1 MLQCD
6 ILLWPGSGGLPQ
18 RCLSSNDDAR
28 ELRVTRAYNFSAGP
42 AALPEEVLIQA
53 REEMLE
59 WGGAR
64 ASVMEIS
71 HRGRDFMALAEE
83 SEADLRALLTIPSNY
98 RVLFLQGGATQ
109 HFAQIPMNLA
119 RPDQVANYIVS
130 GAWGEKAVREAKPY
144 VQARISASSLESGYT
159 RIPPRSGWDLEV
171 NAAYV
176 HYTPNETI
184 HGVEFQEIP
193 EVGDIALIADMSSD
207 ILSRPIDVSKFGL
220 IYAGAQK
227 NIGASGL
234 VILIIRED
242 LLERCPGN
250 IARIFNYAE
259 HAANHSLLN
268 TPNTWGWYLSSLVFK
283 WLHAQ
288 GGLAAIGERNRIKAE
303 RLYAA
308 IDTSGFYTN
317 PVSVDA
323 RSWMNVPFFL
333 PRAELNPL
341 FLEEADARNLIGLK
355 GHKLLGGM
363 RASIYNATSLA
374 AVEALIDFMGDF
386 ARRHA

>member
-1 MLQCD
+1 
-6 ILLWPGSGGLPQ
+6 
-18 RCLSSNDDAR
+18 
-28 ELRVTRAYNFSAGP
+28 LRVTRAHNFSAGP

-53 REEMLE
+53 REEMLV

-71 HRGRDFMALAEE
+71 HRGRDFVALAEE
-83 SEADLRALLTIPSNY
+83 SEADLRTLMAIPSNY

-109 HFAQIPMNLA
+109 HFAQIPMNFA
-119 RPDQVANYIVS
+119 RPDQVANYVVS

-144 VQARISASSLESGYT
+144 VQARISASSLDSGYT
-159 RIPPRSGWDLEV
+159 RIPPRAGWDLHA

-193 EVGDIALIADMSSD
+193 EVGEIPLVADMSSD

-242 LLERCPGN
+242 LLERCPDN

-259 HAANHSLLN
+259 HAANHSLFN

-283 WLHAQ
+283 WLQAQ
-288 GGLAAIGERNRIKAE
+288 GGVTVIGERNRIKAE

-308 IDTSGFYTN
+308 IDDSGFYTN

>member
-1 MLQCD
+1 M
-6 ILLWPGSGGLPQ
+6 
-18 RCLSSNDDAR
+18 
-28 ELRVTRAYNFSAGP
+28 TRAYNFSAGP

-71 HRGRDFMALAEE
+71 HRGRDFVALAEE
-83 SEADLRALLTIPSNY
+83 SEADLRALMAIPSNY

-109 HFAQIPMNLA
+109 HFAQIPMNFA
-119 RPDQVANYIVS
+119 RPDQVANYVVS

-144 VQARISASSLESGYT
+144 VQARISASSLDSGYT
-159 RIPPRSGWDLEV
+159 RIPPRDGWDLDAD
-171 NAAYV
+171 AAYV

-184 HGVEFQEIP
+184 HGVEFREIP
-193 EVGDIALIADMSSD
+193 EVGGMPLIADMSSD
-207 ILSRPIDVSKFGL
+207 ILSRPVDVSKFGL

-242 LLERCPGN
+242 LLERCPDT

-259 HAANHSLLN
+259 HAANHSLFN
-268 TPNTWGWYLSSLVFK
+268 TPNTWGWYLASLVFK
-283 WLHAQ
+283 WLKAQ
-288 GGLAAIGERNRIKAE
+288 GGVAALGERNRIKAE

-308 IDTSGFYTN
+308 IDGSGFYTN
-317 PVSVDA
+317 PVSVEA

>member
-1 MLQCD
+1 M
-6 ILLWPGSGGLPQ
+6 
-18 RCLSSNDDAR
+18 
-28 ELRVTRAYNFSAGP
+28 TRAYNFSAGP
-42 AALPEEVLIQA
+42 AALPDEVLIQA

-83 SEADLRALLTIPSNY
+83 SEQDLRELMGIPTNY

-109 HFAQIPMNLA
+109 HFAQIPMNFA
-119 RPDQVANYIVS
+119 RPDQAADYVVT

-144 VQARISASSLESGYT
+144 VQARVSASSLDSHYT
-159 RIPPRSGWDLEV
+159 RIPPRGEWNLDPT
-171 NAAYV
+171 AAYL

-184 HGVEFQEIP
+184 HGVEFQDVP
-193 EVGDIALIADMSSD
+193 DVGGVPLIADMSSD
-207 ILSRPIDVSKFGL
+207 ILSRPLDVSRFGM

-234 VILIIRED
+234 VILIIRDD
-242 LLERCPGN
+242 LLERCPN
-250 IARIFNYAE
+250 TIAKIFNYAE

-268 TPNTWGWYLSSLVFK
+268 TPNTYGWYLSSLVFK
-283 WLHAQ
+283 WLKAQ
-288 GGLAAIGERNRIKAE
+288 GGLAAMGERNRIKAE
-303 RLYAA
+303 LIYSA
-308 IDTSGFYTN
+308 IDNSGFYTN
-317 PVSVDA
+317 PVSANA

-333 PRAELNPL
+333 PRDELNPL
-341 FLEEADARNLIGLK
+341 FLEEADANNLLGLK

-363 RASIYNATSLA
+363 RASIYNAVSMS
-374 AVEALIDFMGDF
+374 AVEVLVDFMRDF
-386 ARRHA
+386 ARRHG

>member
-1 MLQCD
+1 M
-6 ILLWPGSGGLPQ
+6 
-18 RCLSSNDDAR
+18 
-28 ELRVTRAYNFSAGP
+28 TRAYNFSAGP
-42 AALPEEVLIQA
+42 AALPEEVLLQA

-71 HRGRDFMALAEE
+71 HRGRDFVALAEE
-83 SEADLRALLTIPSNY
+83 SEADLRTLMAIPSNY

-109 HFAQIPMNLA
+109 HFAQIPMNFA
-119 RPDQVANYIVS
+119 RPDQVANYVVS

-144 VQARISASSLESGYT
+144 VQARISASSLDSGYT
-159 RIPPRSGWDLEV
+159 RIPPRDGWDLDAD
-171 NAAYV
+171 AAYV

-184 HGVEFQEIP
+184 HGVEFREIP
-193 EVGDIALIADMSSD
+193 EVGGMPLIADMSSD
-207 ILSRPIDVSKFGL
+207 ILSRPVDVSKFGL

-242 LLERCPGN
+242 LLERCPVN
-250 IARIFNYAE
+250 IARIFNYSE
-259 HAANHSLLN
+259 HAANHSLFN
-268 TPNTWGWYLSSLVFK
+268 TPNTWGWYLASLVFK
-283 WLHAQ
+283 WLKAQ
-288 GGLAAIGERNRIKAE
+288 GGVAALGERNRIKAE

-308 IDTSGFYTN
+308 IDGSGFYTN
-317 PVSVDA
+317 PVSVEA

>member
-1 MLQCD
+1 M
-6 ILLWPGSGGLPQ
+6 
-18 RCLSSNDDAR
+18 
-28 ELRVTRAYNFSAGP
+28 TRAYNFSAGP

-71 HRGRDFMALAEE
+71 HRGRDFVALAEE
-83 SEADLRALLTIPSNY
+83 SEADLRALMAIPSNY

-109 HFAQIPMNLA
+109 HFAQIPMNFA
-119 RPDQVANYIVS
+119 RPDQVANYVVS

-144 VQARISASSLESGYT
+144 VQARISASSLDSGYT
-159 RIPPRSGWDLEV
+159 RIPPRDGWDLDAD
-171 NAAYV
+171 AAYV

-184 HGVEFQEIP
+184 HGVEFREIP
-193 EVGDIALIADMSSD
+193 EVGGMPLIADMSSD
-207 ILSRPIDVSKFGL
+207 ILSRPVDVSKFGL

-242 LLERCPGN
+242 LLERCPVN
-250 IARIFNYAE
+250 IARIFNYSE
-259 HAANHSLLN
+259 HAANHSLFN
-268 TPNTWGWYLSSLVFK
+268 TPNTWGWYLASLVFK
-283 WLHAQ
+283 WLKAQ
-288 GGLAAIGERNRIKAE
+288 GGVAALGERNRIKAE

-308 IDTSGFYTN
+308 IDGSGFYTN
-317 PVSVDA
+317 PVSVEA

>member
-1 MLQCD
+1 M
-6 ILLWPGSGGLPQ
+6 
-18 RCLSSNDDAR
+18 
-28 ELRVTRAYNFSAGP
+28 TRAYNFSAGP

-193 EVGDIALIADMSSD
+193 DVGDIALIADMSSD

>member
-18 RCLSSNDDAR
+18 QCLSSNDDAR